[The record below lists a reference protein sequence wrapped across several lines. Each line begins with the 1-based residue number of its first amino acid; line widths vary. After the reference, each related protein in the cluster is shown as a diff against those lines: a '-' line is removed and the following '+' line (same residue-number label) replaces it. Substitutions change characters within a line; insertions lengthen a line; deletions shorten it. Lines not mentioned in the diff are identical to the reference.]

1 MTDDLDA
8 VLRALNA
15 ERYGPSLWWPTPPPV
30 QGSAVLLERRRM
42 LLQMAE
48 EADAADVGE
57 VVA

>member
-1 MTDDLDA
+1 VTDNLDA

-15 ERYGPSLWWPTPPPV
+15 ERYGPSLWWATPPPV